1 MIVSN
6 IASKPVSKVTKPS
19 KVKTAPAAKSVAP
32 PLPASQESIRERAF
46 HLYQSRGSQP
56 GNDVHDW
63 LHAEH
68 QLLAS

>member
-1 MIVSN
+1 MIV
-6 IASKPVSKVTKPS
+6 SKPVSKVTKSS
-19 KVKTAPAAKSVAP
+19 KVKASPAAKSVAP
-32 PLPASQESIRERAF
+32 PLSASQDTIRERAF
-46 HLYQSRGSQP
+46 HIYQSRGNQP